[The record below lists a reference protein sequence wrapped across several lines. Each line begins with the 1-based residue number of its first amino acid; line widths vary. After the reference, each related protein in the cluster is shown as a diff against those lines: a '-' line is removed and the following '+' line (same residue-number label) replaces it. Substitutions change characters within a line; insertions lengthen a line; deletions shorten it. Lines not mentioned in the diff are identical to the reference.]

1 MNPDAK
7 PQVLICKG
15 CWQHMKMPIPL
26 KGPLSIPFRIVGIR
40 PSQMNPNLCTICK
53 TNFTRV
59 KRRKQIV
66 VPTTILFADVR
77 GYTSLSETLGAEK
90 MAELLHCFYDNC
102 TSAIWE
108 RDGIVNKFI
117 GNAALAIFNFP
128 IVRDDHV
135 KQAVLA
141 AMDLL
146 KACDEQKEL
155 MIDGDDVSMG
165 VGIGIH
171 TGEASIG
178 ELGSSYKEFTAIG
191 PVVNLASRIQGRAEP
206 GEVLVTE
213 EVYREVEDEYP
224 GAEMRV
230 CELKGV
236 DESVNGYVLKA

>member
-1 MNPDAK
+1 
-7 PQVLICKG
+7 
-15 CWQHMKMPIPL
+15 
-26 KGPLSIPFRIVGIR
+26 
-40 PSQMNPNLCTICK
+40 
-53 TNFTRV
+53 
-59 KRRKQIV
+59 
-66 VPTTILFADVR
+66 
-77 GYTSLSETLGAEK
+77 
-90 MAELLHCFYDNC
+90 
-102 TSAIWE
+102 
-108 RDGIVNKFI
+108 
-117 GNAALAIFNFP
+117 
-128 IVRDDHV
+128 
-135 KQAVLA
+135 
-141 AMDLL
+141 
-146 KACDEQKEL
+146 